1 MQSTG
6 RDFGPALFCKGDR
19 VNISIVARVAAV
31 FLVLTGCASQASVT
45 APEVELM
52 QTSGLPNTRVES
64 ASGLPMEF
72 QLKITNPLNHPVTLV
87 AVEVESVGQTG
98 AYEMKRVRHS
108 FDRTIAANA
117 TDTIDLRA
125 WVQPLQVDVR
135 GTVNSPVMLRGT
147 ARFETPAGVL
157 RRNFVGRGQ

>member
-1 MQSTG
+1 MKV
-6 RDFGPALFCKGDR
+6 RIIVPFVALL
-19 VNISIVARVAAV
+19 
-31 FLVLTGCASQASVT
+31 LVLTGCASQSAVT

-52 QTSGLPNTRVES
+52 QMSGLPNTRVES
-64 ASGLPMEF
+64 ASGLPLEF
-72 QLKITNPLNHPVTLV
+72 QLKITNPLDHPVTLV

-147 ARFETPAGVL
+147 ARFESASGVM